1 MAPTEATILRN
12 YLLLPSRLPS
22 IISLQ
27 EFTSLFPKS
36 RQSSPQV
43 RALYRDLQQQRNAV
57 VDAVSASIDA
67 EVKQAKALRR
77 TMIRTMKESELE
89 EQDDEI
95 EIERTVSWKAPG
107 PYSYMFMRLLNIHKL
122 TAQCRQLFGSTSTSM
137 APKQHSLQS
146 IIPDL
151 DSAMLDV
158 ERDLEKLEE
167 EESALLESIK
177 QAAGNMSDLRYGRLS
192 NPNLTGE
199 VIDGLRGI
207 QETCRQ
213 KT

>member
-27 EFTSLFPKS
+27 EFASLFPKS
-36 RQSSPQV
+36 QQSSPQV

-57 VDAVSASIDA
+57 VDTVSASIDA

-77 TMIRTMKESELE
+77 TIIRTKREGQLA

-95 EIERTVSWKAPG
+95 EIERA
-107 PYSYMFMRLLNIHKL
+107 
-122 TAQCRQLFGSTSTSM
+122 LFGPTSATI

-151 DSAMLDV
+151 DSAVADV
-158 ERDLEKLEE
+158 EKDLKRLEE
-167 EESALLESIK
+167 EASVVLESINLV
-177 QAAGNMSDLRYGRLS
+177 AGNMSDLRYGRLS

-199 VIDGLRGI
+199 VINGLRSF
-207 QETCRQ
+207 QETCKQ
-213 KT
+213 TI

>member
-1 MAPTEATILRN
+1 MAPTEATILHN

-36 RQSSPQV
+36 QQSSPQV

-77 TMIRTMKESELE
+77 TIIRTKKEGEFE

-95 EIERTVSWKAPG
+95 EIERGVSTT
-107 PYSYMFMRLLNIHKL
+107 N
-122 TAQCRQLFGSTSTSM
+122 RQLLPVHISLHAQANSGITSYSGL
-137 APKQHSLQS
+137 PL
-146 IIPDL
+146 P
-151 DSAMLDV
+151 
-158 ERDLEKLEE
+158 R
-167 EESALLESIK
+167 
-177 QAAGNMSDLRYGRLS
+177 LRPS
-192 NPNLTGE
+192 NTLF
-199 VIDGLRGI
+199 RA
-207 QETCRQ
+207 
-213 KT
+213 

>member
-95 EIERTVSWKAPG
+95 EIERT
-107 PYSYMFMRLLNIHKL
+107 
-122 TAQCRQLFGSTSTSM
+122 LFGSTSTSM

>member
-36 RQSSPQV
+36 QQSSPQV

-77 TMIRTMKESELE
+77 TIIRTKKESEFE

-95 EIERTVSWKAPG
+95 EIERTVSRKTLSFLYAASYAPANCNATS
-107 PYSYMFMRLLNIHKL
+107 YSAPPPLRL
-122 TAQCRQLFGSTSTSM
+122 
-137 APKQHSLQS
+137 
-146 IIPDL
+146 
-151 DSAMLDV
+151 
-158 ERDLEKLEE
+158 
-167 EESALLESIK
+167 
-177 QAAGNMSDLRYGRLS
+177 RLS
-192 NPNLTGE
+192 NTLF
-199 VIDGLRGI
+199 
-207 QETCRQ
+207 
-213 KT
+213 KA

>member
-1 MAPTEATILRN
+1 MAPTEDTILRN

-77 TMIRTMKESELE
+77 TMVRTMKESQLE

-95 EIERTVSWKAPG
+95 EIERT
-107 PYSYMFMRLLNIHKL
+107 
-122 TAQCRQLFGSTSTSM
+122 LFGSTSATV
-137 APKQHSLQS
+137 APKQHSIQS

-151 DSAMLDV
+151 DSAVLDV
-158 ERDLEKLEE
+158 ESDLQKLEE

-192 NPNLTGE
+192 NPNLTSE
-199 VIDGLRGI
+199 VIDGLQGI

>member
-27 EFTSLFPKS
+27 EFTALFPKS
-36 RQSSPQV
+36 QQSSPQV

-57 VDAVSASIDA
+57 VDAVSTNIDA
-67 EVKQAKALRR
+67 QVKQAKALRR
-77 TMIRTMKESELE
+77 TIIRAKKESELE

-95 EIERTVSWKAPG
+95 EIERT
-107 PYSYMFMRLLNIHKL
+107 
-122 TAQCRQLFGSTSTSM
+122 LFGSTSATIP
-137 APKQHSLQS
+137 PKQHSLQS

-151 DSAMLDV
+151 DSAVADIESELQ
-158 ERDLEKLEE
+158 KLEE

-192 NPNLTGE
+192 NSNLPSE
-199 VIDGLRGI
+199 VIDGLHGI
-207 QETCRQ
+207 QETCKRQ
-213 KT
+213 S

>member
-1 MAPTEATILRN
+1 MAPTEATILHN

-36 RQSSPQV
+36 QQSSPQV

-77 TMIRTMKESELE
+77 TIIRTKKEGEFE

-95 EIERTVSWKAPG
+95 EIERA
-107 PYSYMFMRLLNIHKL
+107 
-122 TAQCRQLFGSTSTSM
+122 LFGSTSTTIT
-137 APKQHSLQS
+137 AKQHSLQS

-151 DSAMLDV
+151 DSAIDDI
-158 ERDLEKLEE
+158 ESDLQKLEE
-167 EESALLESIK
+167 EESTLIESIK

-192 NPNLTGE
+192 NPSLTSE
-199 VIDGLRGI
+199 VIDGLYGI
-207 QETCRQ
+207 QETCKQ

>member
-1 MAPTEATILRN
+1 MAPTEATILQN

-36 RQSSPQV
+36 QQSSPQV

-57 VDAVSASIDA
+57 VDAVSANIDA
-67 EVKQAKALRR
+67 EIKQAKALRR
-77 TMIRTMKESELE
+77 TIIRTKKASEVE

-95 EIERTVSWKAPG
+95 EIERA
-107 PYSYMFMRLLNIHKL
+107 
-122 TAQCRQLFGSTSTSM
+122 LFGPTSTTL

-151 DSAMLDV
+151 DSAIADV
-158 ERDLEKLEE
+158 ESDLQKLEE
-167 EESALLESIK
+167 EESTLLESIK

-192 NPNLTGE
+192 NPSLASE
-199 VIDGLRGI
+199 VLDGLHSI
-207 QETCRQ
+207 QETCKRNQ
-213 KT
+213 TT

>member
-36 RQSSPQV
+36 QQSSPQV

-77 TMIRTMKESELE
+77 TIMRTKKEGDLAEP
-89 EQDDEI
+89 DDEI
-95 EIERTVSWKAPG
+95 EIERA
-107 PYSYMFMRLLNIHKL
+107 
-122 TAQCRQLFGSTSTSM
+122 LFGSTSATT

-146 IIPDL
+146 IIIDL
-151 DSAMLDV
+151 DSAVTDV
-158 ERDLEKLEE
+158 ENDLERLEE
-167 EESALLESIK
+167 EASAVLKSINH
-177 QAAGNMSDLRYGRLS
+177 AAGNMSDLRYGRLS
-192 NPNLTGE
+192 NPNLTSE
-199 VIDGLRGI
+199 VIDGLRGF
-207 QETCRQ
+207 QDTCKQ
-213 KT
+213 KI

>member
-36 RQSSPQV
+36 QQSSPQV

-57 VDAVSASIDA
+57 VDTVSANIDA

-77 TMIRTMKESELE
+77 TIIRTQKESEYE

-95 EIERTVSWKAPG
+95 EIERAVGSNPPFKCLWV
-107 PYSYMFMRLLNIHKL
+107 RKL
-122 TAQCRQLFGSTSTSM
+122 TTMPPVIRVYIHHDCAQAILSSEYNTRSRQRGS
-137 APKQHSLQS
+137 
-146 IIPDL
+146 
-151 DSAMLDV
+151 
-158 ERDLEKLEE
+158 
-167 EESALLESIK
+167 
-177 QAAGNMSDLRYGRLS
+177 
-192 NPNLTGE
+192 
-199 VIDGLRGI
+199 
-207 QETCRQ
+207 
-213 KT
+213 

>member
-1 MAPTEATILRN
+1 MAPTEATILHN

-27 EFTSLFPKS
+27 EFIALFPKS
-36 RQSSPQV
+36 QQSSPQV

-57 VDAVSASIDA
+57 VDTVSANIDA

-77 TMIRTMKESELE
+77 TIIRTKRESEVE

-95 EIERTVSWKAPG
+95 EIERA
-107 PYSYMFMRLLNIHKL
+107 
-122 TAQCRQLFGSTSTSM
+122 LFGSTSTTI

-146 IIPDL
+146 IIPEL
-151 DSAMLDV
+151 DSAIDDI
-158 ERDLEKLEE
+158 ESDLRKLED
-167 EESALLESIK
+167 EESTLLESIR
-177 QAAGNMSDLRYGRLS
+177 QSAGNMSDLRYGRLS
-192 NPNLTGE
+192 NTNLAAE
-199 VIDGLRGI
+199 VIDGLHSI
-207 QETCRQ
+207 QETCKQ

>member
-1 MAPTEATILRN
+1 
-12 YLLLPSRLPS
+12 
-22 IISLQ
+22 
-27 EFTSLFPKS
+27 
-36 RQSSPQV
+36 
-43 RALYRDLQQQRNAV
+43 
-57 VDAVSASIDA
+57 
-67 EVKQAKALRR
+67 
-77 TMIRTMKESELE
+77 MI
-89 EQDDEI
+89 
-95 EIERTVSWKAPG
+95 
-107 PYSYMFMRLLNIHKL
+107 
-122 TAQCRQLFGSTSTSM
+122 

-158 ERDLEKLEE
+158 ESDLQKLEE

-192 NPNLTGE
+192 NPNLTSE
-199 VIDGLRGI
+199 IIDGLRGI

>member
-1 MAPTEATILRN
+1 MAPTEGTILRN

-27 EFTSLFPKS
+27 EFTALFPKS
-36 RQSSPQV
+36 QHSSPHV

-77 TMIRTMKESELE
+77 TIVRTKKESEFE
-89 EQDDEI
+89 EKDDEI
-95 EIERTVSWKAPG
+95 EIERS
-107 PYSYMFMRLLNIHKL
+107 
-122 TAQCRQLFGSTSTSM
+122 LFGSTSTTI

-146 IIPDL
+146 IIPEL
-151 DSAMLDV
+151 DNALLDV
-158 ERDLEKLEE
+158 ESDLKQLEE
-167 EESALLESIK
+167 EEIALLGSIK

-192 NPNLTGE
+192 NPNLGSE
-199 VIDGLRGI
+199 VIDGLHGI
-207 QETCRQ
+207 QETCKQ

>member
-22 IISLQ
+22 IVSLQ

-36 RQSSPQV
+36 QQSSPQV

-77 TMIRTMKESELE
+77 TIIRTKKESEFE

-95 EIERTVSWKAPG
+95 EIERTVSWKTLN
-107 PYSYMFMRLLNIHKL
+107 FLL
-122 TAQCRQLFGSTSTSM
+122 
-137 APKQHSLQS
+137 
-146 IIPDL
+146 
-151 DSAMLDV
+151 
-158 ERDLEKLEE
+158 RDFICA
-167 EESALLESIK
+167 S
-177 QAAGNMSDLRYGRLS
+177 
-192 NPNLTGE
+192 
-199 VIDGLRGI
+199 
-207 QETCRQ
+207 
-213 KT
+213 

>member
-36 RQSSPQV
+36 QQSSPQV

-57 VDAVSASIDA
+57 VDAVSASIDN

-77 TMIRTMKESELE
+77 TIIRTRKEGEFE

-95 EIERTVSWKAPG
+95 EIERT
-107 PYSYMFMRLLNIHKL
+107 
-122 TAQCRQLFGSTSTSM
+122 LFESTSTTIK
-137 APKQHSLQS
+137 PKQHSLQS

-151 DSAMLDV
+151 DSAVLDV
-158 ERDLEKLEE
+158 ESSLQKLEA

-177 QAAGNMSDLRYGRLS
+177 QTAGNMSDLRYGRLS

-199 VIDGLRGI
+199 VIDGLNGI
-207 QETCRQ
+207 QDTCKQ
-213 KT
+213 KSMV

>member
-27 EFTSLFPKS
+27 EFASLFPKS

-67 EVKQAKALRR
+67 EVKRAKALRR
-77 TMIRTMKESELE
+77 TIIRTMKESELE

-95 EIERTVSWKAPG
+95 EIERTVSWKTPG
-107 PYSYMFMRLLNIHKL
+107 PCLSIYASSSHTRADRAMPSVIRVHLHHDC
-122 TAQCRQLFGSTSTSM
+122 AQATLSSKHNTGS
-137 APKQHSLQS
+137 
-146 IIPDL
+146 
-151 DSAMLDV
+151 
-158 ERDLEKLEE
+158 R
-167 EESALLESIK
+167 
-177 QAAGNMSDLRYGRLS
+177 
-192 NPNLTGE
+192 
-199 VIDGLRGI
+199 
-207 QETCRQ
+207 
-213 KT
+213 

>member
-36 RQSSPQV
+36 QQSSPQV
-43 RALYRDLQQQRNAV
+43 RALYRDLQQQRNAL

-77 TMIRTMKESELE
+77 TIIKTQKESEYE
-89 EQDDEI
+89 EHDDEI
-95 EIERTVSWKAPG
+95 EIERT
-107 PYSYMFMRLLNIHKL
+107 
-122 TAQCRQLFGSTSTSM
+122 LFGPTSTTVT
-137 APKQHSLQS
+137 PKQHSLQS

-151 DSAMLDV
+151 DSAVADI
-158 ERDLEKLEE
+158 ESDLQKLEE
-167 EESALLESIK
+167 EESALLESVK

-192 NPNLTGE
+192 NSNLTDE
-199 VIDGLRGI
+199 VIDGLHSI
-207 QETCRQ
+207 QETCKR
-213 KT
+213 KS